1 MAAPVGNAR
10 FIPNCARCP
19 HRPRRAP
26 GVWCSGELRHPT
38 RRIVRQLRL
47 PLGRPVSYVRRDLA
61 QGPSNAQAIAAL
73 DVWPDW
79 HGGCLVLVGDEGSGK
94 THLAQGWA
102 VHARAVV
109 LDRDVT
115 DIAAANGRPVLV
127 EDVDRGID
135 AETLFHL
142 INMAGHDGGSLLLTA
157 RLPPATW
164 TAELPDLR
172 SRLNALPV
180 AVIEEPDDHVLE
192 GVLRKFFRERSIRP
206 PKEVF
211 PYLLRRMERSI
222 PAAREIVK
230 KLDETADEEQ
240 RPISRALARQILE
253 DDTDNLDL
261 FHR

>member
-1 MAAPVGNAR
+1 MSYAR
-10 FIPNCARCP
+10 REF
-19 HRPRRAP
+19 
-26 GVWCSGELRHPT
+26 S
-38 RRIVRQLRL
+38 
-47 PLGRPVSYVRRDLA
+47 

-73 DVWPDW
+73 DAWPAW
-79 HGGCLVLVGDEGSGK
+79 HGGCLVLVGAQGSGK
-94 THLAQGWA
+94 THLAQAWA
-102 VHARAVV
+102 AQSRALV
-109 LDRDVT
+109 LDREAT

-127 EDVDRGID
+127 EDVDQGVD

-157 RLPPATW
+157 RLAPAAW
-164 TAELPDLR
+164 PAQLPDLR

-180 AVIEEPDDHVLE
+180 ALIEEPDDQVLE

-206 PKEVF
+206 PKDVF

-230 KLDETADEEQ
+230 KLDEAADEEQ

-253 DDTDNLDL
+253 EDTDNLDL
-261 FHR
+261 FDG